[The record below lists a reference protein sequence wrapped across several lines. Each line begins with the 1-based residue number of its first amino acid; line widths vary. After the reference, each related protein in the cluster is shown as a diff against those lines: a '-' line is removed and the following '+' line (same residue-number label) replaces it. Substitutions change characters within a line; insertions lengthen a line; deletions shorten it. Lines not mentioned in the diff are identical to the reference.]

1 MELVRDQPLRHGLAE
16 LVAYLSLTD
25 ESFRVVFD
33 ESRTEQL
40 RWHDPDGREQ
50 VATLP
55 RVTFAR
61 ARTATSAGGR

>member
-40 RWHDPDGREQ
+40 RWHDPDGQER

-61 ARTATSAGGR
+61 ARAATSAGDR